1 MAKCWGISTFIAQN
15 RQFVGNKRVI
25 GNVNFHR
32 HYLTGLSILSNE
44 WNHLSMADFDDDLV
58 EDIEEFDVLAEDA
71 PKVISVTNE
80 LDIAVAAWHED
91 GRWTLGILPDP
102 NDIGQIISRLKAQ
115 QTNGGSIALISIDEE
130 FFILIRVL
138 GAHISLFLSD
148 ATAALDYEV
157 AEELLE
163 IADIPLPEDDDE
175 SSPIGQLEILADL
188 GMNGMEISALCDD
201 AELFPDEQLEAIAN
215 RLGFGDQF
223 AELLEL

>member
-1 MAKCWGISTFIAQN
+1 
-15 RQFVGNKRVI
+15 
-25 GNVNFHR
+25 
-32 HYLTGLSILSNE
+32 
-44 WNHLSMADFDDDLV
+44 MADFDDDLAD
-58 EDIEEFDVLAEDA
+58 EIEEFDVLEDES
-71 PKVISVTNE
+71 PKVMALTNE

-102 NDIGQIISRLKAQ
+102 NYITQIITHLKAQ

-138 GAHISLFLSD
+138 GSHISLFLSD

-163 IADIPLPEDDDE
+163 IANIPIPEEDDE
-175 SSPIGQLEILADL
+175 SGPIGQLEILADL

-201 AELFPDEQLEAIAN
+201 EELFPDEQLEAIAN